1 MSPRFIFS
9 EKMSAEDDSNVHDL
23 LNTLLVPAYPPNRSQ
38 WRKLELALKFI
49 NVSKQSAK
57 QSKSKEE
64 VPTKNKRNTMAVSHG
79 GSRRGSGQLEPVG
92 KKPRMM
98 MIEPCKTI
106 SIKQKEEEC
115 NCSSWSKI
123 KGSVQNLL

>member
-1 MSPRFIFS
+1 MRVAIADD
-9 EKMSAEDDSNVHDL
+9 MSAEDDSNVHDL

-57 QSKSKEE
+57 QTKSKEE
-64 VPTKNKRNTMAVSHG
+64 VTTSTKRNTLAVSHG
-79 GSRRGSGQLEPVG
+79 SSRRGSQQQEPAV

-98 MIEPCKTI
+98 MIEPCNTV
-106 SIKQKEEEC
+106 SIKHREEDC
-115 NCSSWSKI
+115 RCSSWSKI